1 MISAV
6 ITLLLNYCE
15 WQENTCSFPMASR
28 ADPVTPGQKNGL
40 FTDFESLNTRPK
52 KKLQFRL
59 KKMRIAGCL
68 SDHDGE
74 GPPQG

>member
-15 WQENTCSFPMASR
+15 WQENTCPFPMASR

-59 KKMRIAGCL
+59 RKDAHCRMLIG
-68 SDHDGE
+68 S
-74 GPPQG
+74 